1 MNQCEGPAA
10 PSVTRRRIVTAIALT
25 IAAWAA
31 VMANAPNADAR
42 IVTYDRN
49 RVMRVI
55 KANEAKTRYCYERQL
70 LVKPDLS
77 GTVTAEFTIV
87 AATGAVKYA
96 TATGVDPTVATC
108 IADVISNLTFP
119 VQPSARDT
127 IRFSYPFSFGAAR

>member
-1 MNQCEGPAA
+1 MQNRNGVRRLARVHMFFLLLAA
-10 PSVTRRRIVTAIALT
+10 IPD
-25 IAAWAA
+25 
-31 VMANAPNADAR
+31 ADAR
-42 IVTYDRN
+42 IVTYDRS
-49 RVMRVI
+49 RVARVI
-55 KANEAKTRYCYERQL
+55 KANETKTRYCYERQL
-70 LVKPDLS
+70 LVNPNLS

-127 IRFSYPFSFGAAR
+127 IRFSYPFLFGAVR